1 MHSRRRRHLTQLAA
15 LSMIVGGIATA
26 SIGVSLFARPA
37 TGGTPLGNQDVLVIP
52 IGWQPCSG
60 TACAPQPGST
70 PYCPDPKLEC
80 PTSPNLM
87 FRNPRNS
94 PQQLQSL
101 LSSTVTPFWSKA
113 SYGQTNFRFTV
124 LRNPN
129 RSDGWFPPPK
139 PLAVY
144 SQGAWDIPS
153 TVKHPEYYEPF
164 VPAVTKDVVDTVCAN
179 ASLAATL
186 GCGPGATQFPRKF
199 GRLIVMS
206 NWADFGGQTIG
217 SNYPYKIDTSTT
229 HNWTPTATVANE
241 DSFDRQ
247 MVEVVEHELGH
258 QLGTDAHYGRIGR
271 AHV

>member
-1 MHSRRRRHLTQLAA
+1 M
-15 LSMIVGGIATA
+15 
-26 SIGVSLFARPA
+26 
-37 TGGTPLGNQDVLVIP
+37 
-52 IGWQPCSG
+52 
-60 TACAPQPGST
+60 
-70 PYCPDPKLEC
+70 
-80 PTSPNLM
+80 
-87 FRNPRNS
+87 
-94 PQQLQSL
+94 
-101 LSSTVTPFWSKA
+101 TPFWSKA

-258 QLGTDAHYGRIGR
+258 QLGTDAHYGSNCSSWPPGSVADCLARWDIMSSTSGAAAQPSGHTRDRYGMQIGR